1 MKPLFKN
8 YLLFA
13 IAGLLS
19 LSLSAQH
26 LPSGVNG
33 EDASCISFI
42 PAAISPNGDG
52 INDAFSVQCEC
63 LPEHF
68 SIRVFDTQNK
78 VVFQSKDFRATW
90 DGRFQGDPQP
100 EGIYTY
106 ELAYRDP
113 QGAGL
118 VRQQGEV
125 TLIR

>member
-1 MKPLFKN
+1 M
-8 YLLFA
+8 LFA

-19 LSLSAQH
+19 LPLSAQY
-26 LPSGVNG
+26 LPSGADG
-33 EDASCISFI
+33 EEGSCISFI

-63 LPEHF
+63 LPEHY
-68 SIRVFDTQNK
+68 SIRVFNTNNK
-78 VVFQSKDFRATW
+78 VVFQSTDIRTSW
-90 DGRFQGDPQP
+90 DGRFQGNPQP